1 MKFQIFKT
9 VKNVSKDFNIW
20 YSAKVFFL
28 RYRLCDPRSSIYFN
42 NLFKASHCKKWCCR
56 VGMALS
62 DMIMFLLYHFN
73 IGKGERIMQN
83 LPCAGAVDGG
93 YQWRIFINLS
103 SRPPISHTTVM
114 TQPYKLS
121 QHRKYWISPTFISTS
136 VVTLLLYRVPEKYGL
151 NHFAFVVIE
160 DFGKPFLS
168 QYILPQIPYCSIE
181 PPQTWLIYFSYHE
194 NWRNS
199 SQAGLHS

>member
-1 MKFQIFKT
+1 MLVKISIFDILPKF
-9 VKNVSKDFNIW
+9 
-20 YSAKVFFL
+20 FFL

-136 VVTLLLYRVPEKYGL
+136 VVTLVLYRVPEKYGL

-168 QYILPQIPYCSIE
+168 
-181 PPQTWLIYFSYHE
+181 
-194 NWRNS
+194 
-199 SQAGLHS
+199 

>member
-9 VKNVSKDFNIW
+9 VKNVNKDFNIW

-121 QHRKYWISPTFISTS
+121 QHRKYWIFPTFISTS
-136 VVTLLLYRVPEKYGL
+136 VVTLVLYRVPEKYGL
-151 NHFAFVVIE
+151 NHFAFVVI
-160 DFGKPFLS
+160 GKPFLS
-168 QYILPQIPYCSIE
+168 
-181 PPQTWLIYFSYHE
+181 
-194 NWRNS
+194 
-199 SQAGLHS
+199 